1 MLRGKAARLVR
12 SGGATTG
19 RYLLGLTGLLAAIG
33 LAIPALLWLVSWLSW
48 HAGSSPPSLR
58 REASPSLSAISA
70 RWWARA
76 AAKAIQAPRPVAS
89 PSERCGVPHTYMT
102 WYYDY

>member
-1 MLRGKAARLVR
+1 MGTLRGKAARLVR

-48 HAGSSPPSLR
+48 HVGSSPHPVVTTGGLTVVVGYIGALVGTCGANGPPSPR
-58 REASPSLSAISA
+58 RV
-70 RWWARA
+70 A
-76 AAKAIQAPRPVAS
+76 A
-89 PSERCGVPHTYMT
+89 
-102 WYYDY
+102 W